1 MGPMENI
8 TVGIVDDDAQTRQDI
23 KDKLALSE
31 EVEVLFEVDNGL
43 SFLETLYQGNQPEVV
58 LMDVQMPAMDGI
70 TATRQARK
78 LYPHIKV
85 IMLTIMDDDQKLFEA
100 LKAGA
105 SGYLLKDARPQQLL
119 NSIWE
124 VVEGGL
130 PLSPSL
136 ATKVLTYLKGEKPI
150 PQPPDPSME
159 ILTKREKEVLE
170 CLKRGLP
177 VKLISEELFISHKTV
192 RKHLEHIYEKLQVRS
207 GREAVLRG

>member
-1 MGPMENI
+1 MQNI
-8 TVGIVDDDAQTRQDI
+8 TVGIIDDDAQTRRDI

-31 EVEVLFEVDNGL
+31 EVEVLFEADNGEGL
-43 SFLETLYQGNQPEVV
+43 LKNLNRGQLPKVL
-58 LMDVQMPAMDGI
+58 LMDVQMPTIDGI

-100 LKAGA
+100 LQAGA

>member
-1 MGPMENI
+1 MENI

-23 KDKLALSE
+23 KDKLALSD
-31 EVEVLFEVDNGL
+31 EVEVLFGVDNGL
-43 SFLETLYQGNQPEVV
+43 SLLETLYQGHRPEVV

-119 NSIWE
+119 NSVWE

-136 ATKVLTYLKGEKPI
+136 AAKVLSYLKGEKPI
-150 PQPPDPSME
+150 PRSPDPSME

>member
-1 MGPMENI
+1 MENI

-43 SFLETLYQGNQPEVV
+43 SFLETLYQGNRPEVV

-85 IMLTIMDDDQKLFEA
+85 LMLTIMDDDQKLFEA

-119 NSIWE
+119 NSVWE

-136 ATKVLTYLKGEKPI
+136 AAKVLSYLKGEKPI
-150 PQPPDPSME
+150 PRSPDPSME
-159 ILTKREKEVLE
+159 ILTKREKDVLE

-207 GREAVLRG
+207 GREALIKGLGQ

>member
-1 MGPMENI
+1 MENF

-43 SFLETLYQGNQPEVV
+43 SFLETLYQGNRPEVV

-100 LKAGA
+100 LQAGA

-207 GREAVLRG
+207 GREAVLRR

>member
-1 MGPMENI
+1 MQNI

-31 EVEVLFEVDNGL
+31 EIKVIFGADNGMALLKTLQQGQLPEVL
-43 SFLETLYQGNQPEVV
+43 
-58 LMDVQMPAMDGI
+58 LMDIQMPTMDGI
-70 TATRQARK
+70 AATREARK

-100 LKAGA
+100 LQAGA
-105 SGYLLKDARPQQLL
+105 SGYLLKDARPHQLL

-136 ATKVLTYLKGEKPI
+136 AAKVLTYLKGEKPI
-150 PQPPDPSME
+150 PHPPDPSIE

-177 VKLISEELFISHKTV
+177 VKLISEQLFISNKTV

-207 GREAVLRG
+207 GREAVLKG

>member
-58 LMDVQMPAMDGI
+58 LMDVQMPAMDGS